1 MGAGLRDE
9 ARSSRRRPRPAAP
22 AARFAA
28 SARRNPLAL
37 LDFNPES
44 PQSSAPDRDPRP
56 GGVSRVA
63 GAFSALYQYS
73 QIRPGAGGGAAA
85 LAFESLPQPRS
96 FGSRVAP
103 SGRDFD
109 LVVDLGSRIGSRTW
123 FRGAFTCTALCCA
136 AWWLAPG
143 FEPIPAASAAPLP
156 DAHFAQARALAIA
169 PLALG
174 ADTGRRMAATDAVE
188 PLVDTPERPTVELQA
203 QIGEGDGFVRALER
217 AGVAQKEADQVAA
230 LVAAAVPLDQ
240 LKAGTAMA
248 ITLGRR
254 PNRTVA
260 RPLAAL
266 SMRARFDLKL
276 SVKRAGGKLAL
287 VRTPISVDSTPL
299 RIQGFVGAGLYR
311 SARAAG
317 APARAV
323 EAYIRALASQTDI
336 GGLSSG
342 DRFDL
347 ILEHRRAATGEAE
360 TGRLLYAGLD
370 RGSGKDLR
378 LMQWENGGRSEWYE
392 ASGVGRQS
400 GLLQRPVPGNVSSNF
415 GLRLHP
421 ILGYTR
427 MHKGVDFRAGYGT
440 PILAATDGKVI
451 AAGRSGGYGNQVRLA
466 HAGGLVT
473 TYSHMSRIVAQ
484 PGAAVRQGQVIGYVG
499 STGLATGPHLH
510 YELYKNGVPVN
521 PTSVKFVTRAQ
532 LDGDDLAAF
541 RSRLKS
547 LLAVKP
553 GAARMADTGKKKPR
567 A

>member
-1 MGAGLRDE
+1 M
-9 ARSSRRRPRPAAP
+9 
-22 AARFAA
+22 
-28 SARRNPLAL
+28 
-37 LDFNPES
+37 
-44 PQSSAPDRDPRP
+44 
-56 GGVSRVA
+56 
-63 GAFSALYQYS
+63 YQYS

-85 LAFESLPQPRS
+85 LAFAPPPPRS
-96 FGSRVAP
+96 FGSRQAP
-103 SGRDFD
+103 APRDFD

-123 FRGAFTCTALCCA
+123 FRGAFTCTALCLA

-143 FEPIPAASAAPLP
+143 FEPIPAASAAPLG
-156 DAHFAQARALAIA
+156 DSQFEQARALAIA

-188 PLVDTPERPTVELQA
+188 PLLDTPERPTVELNA
-203 QIGEGDGFVRALER
+203 TIGEGDGLVRALER
-217 AGVAQKEADQVAA
+217 AGVAPKEADQVAA
-230 LVAAAVPLDQ
+230 LVAGAVPLDQ
-240 LKAGTAMA
+240 LKAGTSMA

-276 SVKRAGGKLAL
+276 TVKRSGGKLAL
-287 VRTPISVDSTPL
+287 ARTPISVDSTPL
-299 RIQGFVGAGLYR
+299 RIQGYVGSSLYR

-323 EAYIRALASQTDI
+323 EAYIRALAGQTEI
-336 GGLSSG
+336 SGLAPG
-342 DRFDL
+342 DRFDI

-360 TGRLLYAGLD
+360 TGKLLYAGLD
-370 RGSGKDLR
+370 RGSGKDLK
-378 LMQWENGGRSEWYE
+378 LMQWEQGGRAEWYE
-392 ASGVGRQS
+392 ASGVGRES
-400 GLLQRPVPGNVSSNF
+400 GMLQRPVPGNVSSNF

-451 AAGRSGGYGNQVRLA
+451 AAGRAGGYGNQVRLA
-466 HAGGLVT
+466 HSGGLVT
-473 TYSHMSRIVAQ
+473 SYSHMSRIAAQ
-484 PGAAVRQGQVIGYVG
+484 PGSTVRQGQVIGYVG

-510 YELYKNGVPVN
+510 YELYRNGVPIN

-532 LDGDDLAAF
+532 LDGASLAAF

-547 LLAVKP
+547 LLAVRP
-553 GAARMADTGKKKPR
+553 GAARMADSAGKKKPR